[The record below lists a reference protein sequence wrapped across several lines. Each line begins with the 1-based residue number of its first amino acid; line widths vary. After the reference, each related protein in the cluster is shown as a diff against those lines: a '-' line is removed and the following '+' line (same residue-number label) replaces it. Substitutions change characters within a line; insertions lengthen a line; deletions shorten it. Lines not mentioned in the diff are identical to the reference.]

1 MTPKINP
8 LRSVT
13 AAEFAEQRYTITEA
27 AEKGTLRQQMVA
39 LRERIA
45 ITVQDPDC
53 PPRDLASL
61 SRRLLEITKEIEA
74 IDVRSREDD
83 DAETAPDE
91 EWHAV

>member
-1 MTPKINP
+1 MTKRN
-8 LRSVT
+8 LRAVT
-13 AAEFAEQRYTITEA
+13 ATDIPEPRYTITEA

-45 ITVQDPDC
+45 VTVEDPDC

-74 IDVRSREDD
+74 IDARSREDD
-83 DAETAPDE
+83 DGEAAPDE
-91 EWHAV
+91 QWHAV